1 MSLWKVTRAS
11 NYGFPSLVLQ
21 TSDGETPKGKNQP
34 QSGDATTP
42 DVGKQRVY
50 GKQGQHAFSN
60 FYTDVNPFKLYF
72 VPCRT
77 WRIQRLKRQR
87 FWRVWSTF
95 WRRWRA
101 LSALSCRP
109 RTCPARRPMMK
120 AGGPACWGSATS
132 LAARAGTWWTLQRR
146 DRPRL
151 RRHFRSP
158 KSTAD
163 TSVERRCTLLSV
175 TLRCL
180 LNIGSSSTPMH
191 TRTSQPPILRSCSHH
206 SWASPLLCGDPG
218 RSDEPSLLVNADAL

>member
-1 MSLWKVTRAS
+1 MTFLR
-11 NYGFPSLVLQ
+11 PVLQ

-42 DVGKQRVY
+42 DVGKHRVH
-50 GKQGQHAFSN
+50 GKLGQHAFGSFN
-60 FYTDVNPFKLYF
+60 TGVVMNPFKLCF
-72 VPCRT
+72 IPRRT
-77 WRIQRLKRQR
+77 WRIRRLKRQR

-101 LSALSCRP
+101 KSARSCSP

-132 LAARAGTWWTLQRR
+132 LAARAGTRWTLPRT

-151 RRHFRSP
+151 RRHLRSP
-158 KSTAD
+158 RSTAD
-163 TSVERRCTLLSV
+163 TSMERRCTLLSV

-180 LNIGSSSTPMH
+180 LNIGSSSTPLH
-191 TRTSQPPILRSCSHH
+191 TRTSQPPILRSRSPH

-218 RSDEPSLLVNADAL
+218 LSDQPGLLVNADAL